1 MTSPMA
7 PQLGNFTEFSPS
19 ANGSSA
25 AALPKPKPEAKP
37 KPKPEPEAK
46 PKPKPEPEAKPK
58 PKPEPEAKPDEPG
71 GWRRRGDGATW
82 TAADGAPSAN
92 ETPAD
97 AAAPLRQ
104 RRGAITVVPL
114 GRHLHRKI
122 PDNIQQK
129 RTTKPTTTSSSSTTT
144 GRPPKRTR

>member
-1 MTSPMA
+1 MA

-25 AALPKPKPEAKP
+25 AALPKP
-37 KPKPEPEAK
+37 EPEAK
-46 PKPKPEPEAKPK
+46 PE
-58 PKPEPEAKPDEPG
+58 EPG

-114 GRHLHRKI
+114 GRHLYRKI

-129 RTTKPTTTSSSSTTT
+129 RTTKPLL
-144 GRPPKRTR
+144 